1 MVFESEHIRL
11 PVFLKDWLIVVYV
24 ESFIFF
30 LKSSDRDKCVFHV
43 LKITK
48 LFQNA
53 HSTPLRTNNA
63 NELFLVLYGNIQQQ

>member
-11 PVFLKDWLIVVYV
+11 PVFFWKTGWLLFMLKV
-24 ESFIFF
+24 SFF

-53 HSTPLRTNNA
+53 HSILNSTQN
-63 NELFLVLYGNIQQQ
+63 